1 MQRKWKSASV
11 VEFLRRGALT
21 STRQDPIA
29 PDSLGGKGVGDV
41 SLVFYFENESFPI
54 SFLLKIYAKVAR
66 FPVSSQVR
74 ARHKRFIG
82 NGAPKRRNCRP
93 PGLNAKRGVSIL
105 ADSQELTERL
115 AVLRNLYSERGVGGN
130 HPPRTFAQHCVY
142 HLYWTWCAQH
152 GYRGRGG
159 DGEPFAGVAF
169 AERLF
174 CQPCA

>member
-82 NGAPKRRNCRP
+82 NGAPKRRNYRP

-115 AVLRNLYSERGVGGN
+115 AVLTKFILRAGSWRKSSPKNLCSTLRV
-130 HPPRTFAQHCVY
+130 PSLLDLVRS
-142 HLYWTWCAQH
+142 TWLQ
-152 GYRGRGG
+152 GQGWRR
-159 DGEPFAGVAF
+159 
-169 AERLF
+169 
-174 CQPCA
+174 